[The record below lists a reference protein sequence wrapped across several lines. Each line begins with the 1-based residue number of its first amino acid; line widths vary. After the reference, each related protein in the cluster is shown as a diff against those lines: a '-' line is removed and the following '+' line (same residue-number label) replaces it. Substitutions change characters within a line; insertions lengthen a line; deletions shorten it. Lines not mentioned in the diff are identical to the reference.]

1 MEIKG
6 FVDLSLVDWD
16 GKVCSVIFLPSCN
29 LRCPFC
35 YNTALVLHP
44 EKLPTI
50 PLEEVEDYLKKKHGW
65 IDGVVITGGEPTI
78 HDDLPSL
85 CQKINESGLL
95 VKVDTNG
102 TRPAMIKELVKERL
116 VNYIAMDIK
125 APLAEEKYS
134 RASGVNAKTVLEN
147 VKETINAL
155 LELNI
160 EYEFRTTMIPTI
172 HEKEDIEQICQKIRG
187 CRKYVIQNYKG
198 DVETIDPSLKNL
210 KPFSEE
216 KMREFL
222 ITTQKIIPN
231 TILRG

>member
-16 GKVCSVIFLPSCN
+16 GKVCSVIFLPGCN

-50 PLEEVEDYLKKKHGW
+50 PFEEIEDYLKKNHGW

-78 HDDLPSL
+78 HDDLQNL
-85 CQKINESGLL
+85 CQKINELGLL

-102 TRPAMIKELVKERL
+102 THPVIIKELVKERF

-125 APLAEEKYS
+125 APLTEEKYS
-134 RASGVNAKTVLEN
+134 RVSGVNSKAVLEN
-147 VKETINAL
+147 IKETINAL
-155 LELNI
+155 LKLNI
-160 EYEFRTTMIPTI
+160 DYEFKTTMVPTL

-187 CRKYVIQNYKG
+187 CRKYAIQNYRG
-198 DVETIDPSLKNL
+198 DVETIDPNLKNL

-222 ITTQKIIPN
+222 VTAQKIIPN
-231 TILRG
+231 AMLRG

>member
-1 MEIKG
+1 MGIKG

-50 PLEEVEDYLKKKHGW
+50 PLEEVEDYLKEKHGW
-65 IDGVVITGGEPTI
+65 IDGVVVTGGEPTI

-85 CQKINESGLL
+85 CQKINELGLL

-102 TRPAMIKELVKERL
+102 THPAMIKELVKEGL
-116 VNYIAMDIK
+116 INSIAMDIK
-125 APLAEEKYS
+125 APLTEEKYS
-134 RASGVNAKTVLEN
+134 RASGVNAKALLKN
-147 VKETINAL
+147 IKETMNAL
-155 LELNI
+155 LELKI
-160 EYEFRTTMIPTI
+160 ECEFRTTTIPTV
-172 HEKEDIEQICQKIRG
+172 HEKEDIEQICQTIRG
-187 CRKYVIQNYKG
+187 CKKYVIQNYKG

-222 ITTQKIIPN
+222 ITAQKIVPN
-231 TILRG
+231 TLLRG

>member
-6 FVDLSLVDWD
+6 FVDISLVDWD
-16 GKVCSVIFLPSCN
+16 GKVCSVIFLPGCN

-50 PLEEVEDYLKKKHGW
+50 PFEEIEDYLKKNHGW

-78 HDDLPSL
+78 HDDLPNL
-85 CQKINESGLL
+85 CQKINELGLL

-102 TRPAMIKELVKERL
+102 THPVIIKELVKERF

-125 APLAEEKYS
+125 APLTEEKYS
-134 RASGVNAKTVLEN
+134 RVSGVNSKAVLEN
-147 VKETINAL
+147 IKETINAL
-155 LELNI
+155 LKLNI
-160 EYEFRTTMIPTI
+160 DYEFKTTMVPTL
-172 HEKEDIEQICQKIRG
+172 HEKEDVEQICQKIRG
-187 CRKYVIQNYKG
+187 CRKYAVQNYRG
-198 DVETIDPSLKNL
+198 DVETIDPNLKNL

-222 ITTQKIIPN
+222 VTAQKIIPN
-231 TILRG
+231 AMLRG

>member
-16 GKVCSVIFLPSCN
+16 GKVCSVIFLPGCN

-35 YNTALVLHP
+35 YNTALVLRP

-50 PLEEVEDYLKKKHGW
+50 PFEEIEDYLKKNHGW

-78 HDDLPSL
+78 HDDLQNL
-85 CQKINESGLL
+85 CQKINELGLL

-102 TRPAMIKELVKERL
+102 THPVIIKELVKERF

-125 APLAEEKYS
+125 APLTEEKYS
-134 RASGVNAKTVLEN
+134 RVSGVNSKAVLEN
-147 VKETINAL
+147 IEETINAL
-155 LELNI
+155 LKLNI
-160 EYEFRTTMIPTI
+160 DYEFKTTMVPTL

-187 CRKYVIQNYKG
+187 CRKYAIQNYRG
-198 DVETIDPSLKNL
+198 DVETIDPNLKNL

-222 ITTQKIIPN
+222 VTAQKIIPN
-231 TILRG
+231 AMLRG

>member
-16 GKVCSVIFLPSCN
+16 GKVCSVIFLPGCN

-50 PLEEVEDYLKKKHGW
+50 PFEEIEDYLKKNHGW

-78 HDDLPSL
+78 HDDLQNL
-85 CQKINESGLL
+85 CQKINELGLL

-102 TRPAMIKELVKERL
+102 THPVIIKELVKERF

-125 APLAEEKYS
+125 APLTEEKYS
-134 RASGVNAKTVLEN
+134 RVSGVNSKAVLEN
-147 VKETINAL
+147 IEETINAL
-155 LELNI
+155 LKLNI
-160 EYEFRTTMIPTI
+160 DYEFKTTMVPTL
-172 HEKEDIEQICQKIRG
+172 HEKEDVEQICQKIRG
-187 CRKYVIQNYKG
+187 CRKYAIQNYRG
-198 DVETIDPSLKNL
+198 DVETIDPNLKNL

-222 ITTQKIIPN
+222 VTAQKIIPN
-231 TILRG
+231 AMLRG